1 MTDPPPIPQAK
12 AGTAVAGRILIVDDD
27 DLVARAVARMAQHFG
42 HETATAASVD
52 EAIARM
58 AERPFDVVLTDLV
71 MGERGGLDLLRHV
84 QQENAEIPVVVITGQ
99 ATIDSA
105 MEAIKG
111 GAYDYLAKPVVQL
124 DMLGALL
131 RRAIEKKIMADEVR
145 QLKREI
151 GARYNLVDIAGN
163 SPQMIEVYKTV
174 ARVATGRTSV
184 LILGE
189 SGTGKELVARALHHQ
204 SPRGSHRFV
213 PVNVSAIPE
222 GLLES
227 ELFGHV
233 RGAFTGATA
242 TRRGLFDEAHLGTLF
257 LDEIGDLSAPLQ
269 AKLLR
274 VIQEHR
280 IKPVG
285 GNEEHEVDVRLV
297 GATHRDLEEMLRSGR
312 FREDLYYRLNVIS
325 IWLPP
330 LRERREDIP
339 VLVEHFLRKYEHET
353 GRAAPRVAPEA
364 LQRLESYPWPGN
376 VRELENVVER
386 AVLLST
392 HGVITPD
399 TLPPRLQVALPGT
412 EAPASASGFVPLES
426 MIERYVEQV
435 LEHTRG
441 NHTQAAQILG
451 ISRRT
456 LHRMAA
462 RRRRSQASPGDN
474 SSPGAPF

>member
-1 MTDPPPIPQAK
+1 VDSVHPILPGRAGDAPDQPP
-12 AGTAVAGRILIVDDD
+12 TRVLVVDDEQS
-27 DLVARAVARMAQHFG
+27 VAQI
-42 HETATAASVD
+42 
-52 EAIARM
+52 IARM
-58 AERPFDVVLTDLV
+58 AEQLGHHAEIASSVDEALQQLAQSPFDVVLTDLRMPGRDGV
-71 MGERGGLDLLRHV
+71 ELLQCVRNESPDL
-84 QQENAEIPVVVITGQ
+84 PVVVITGQ

-111 GAYDYLAKPVVQL
+111 GAYDYLAKPLQL

-131 RRAIEKKIMADEVR
+131 RRAIEKKRMAEEVR
-145 QLKREI
+145 HLQREI
-151 GARYNLVDIAGN
+151 RRQTLVEDIVGK
-163 SPQMIEVYKTV
+163 SPQMLEVYKTLQ
-174 ARVATGRTSV
+174 RVAPSRTSV
-184 LILGE
+184 LVLGE
-189 SGTGKELVARALHHQ
+189 SGTGKELIARKLHER
-204 SPRGSHRFV
+204 SPRNAQRFI

-233 RGAFTGATA
+233 RGAFTGAST

-257 LDEIGDLSAPLQ
+257 LDEIGDLSLPLQ

-280 IKPVG
+280 LKPVG

-297 GATHRDLEEMLRSGR
+297 GATHRDLEDMVRRGL
-312 FREDLYYRLNVIS
+312 FREDLYYRLNVVSIS
-325 IWLPP
+325 LPP

-339 VLVEHFLRKYEHET
+339 MLVEHFLRKLERET
-353 GRAAPRVAPEA
+353 AKAAPAISLEA
-364 LQRLESYPWPGN
+364 ARMLEAYSWPGN

-399 TLPPRLQVALPGT
+399 TLPPRVAAAGSG
-412 EAPASASGFVPLES
+412 APESGFVRLDA
-426 MIERYVEQV
+426 MIEHYVERI
-435 LEHTRG
+435 LEHTSG
-441 NHTQAAQILG
+441 NRTRAAQILG

-456 LHRMAA
+456 LHRMAE
-462 RRRRSQASPGDN
+462 RRRRPSGQ
-474 SSPGAPF
+474 